1 MLASIIKQ
9 ISMSKERLT
18 HLLQKYAD
26 KTCSQAEYAELMTII
41 NDEDNYEEIDLVMN
55 DEWEHHISSPKM
67 EQGRVDQLFDK
78 ILAAG
83 KFSEEVK
90 KPVKLNQNRSW
101 TVWAAAALLLGTFV
115 FLYDN
120 QTAAPDKVIEVK
132 TAAHNIRPSVN
143 IAAVAEHRKINLPDG
158 SIVVLNNG
166 STLEFPEQFLGMSRE
181 VILKGEG
188 YFDIRHD
195 AEKPFI
201 VHTGKISTTVL
212 GTAFNV
218 KAYDKENDV
227 VVTVT
232 RGKVIVKN
240 EQKTLGI
247 IVPNQQIVFNKV
259 QMKSSIMPVLAK
271 QTVEWQEKDLFFDD
285 VTMEEA
291 MLQLA
296 KRFNIT
302 ISFAN
307 EASKSCRF
315 TATFL
320 KGESL
325 DEILQIITSFNHIA
339 YQKNA
344 GEVMISGNG
353 CK

>member
-1 MLASIIKQ
+1 
-9 ISMSKERLT
+9 MSKERLT
-18 HLLQKYAD
+18 HLFQKYAD
-26 KTCSQAEYAELMTII
+26 KTCTQAEYAELMTII
-41 NDEDNYEEIDLVMN
+41 NDEDNYDEIDLVMSN
-55 DEWEHHISSPKM
+55 EWEHHINSPKM
-67 EQGRVDQLFDK
+67 EQGKVDQLFDK

-83 KFSEEVK
+83 EYSDEVK
-90 KPVKLNQNRSW
+90 KPVKLNRNRSW
-101 TVWAAAALLLGTFV
+101 ALWAAATLLLGFFV
-115 FLYDN
+115 FLYYS
-120 QTAAPDKVIEVK
+120 QTAAPDKINKVK
-132 TAAHNIRPSVN
+132 TAARNIRPSVN
-143 IAAVAEHRKINLPDG
+143 IAAVGEHRKINLPDG
-158 SIVVLNNG
+158 SIVILNNG

-188 YFDIRHD
+188 YFDIKHD
-195 AEKPFI
+195 AEKRFI

-232 RGKVIVKN
+232 RGKVMVKN

-259 QMKSSIMPVLAK
+259 QMKSSLKPVLAK

-291 MLQLA
+291 VVHLA
-296 KRFNIT
+296 KRFNVT

-325 DEILQIITSFNHIA
+325 DEILQVITSFNHIA
-339 YQKNA
+339 YQKKA
-344 GEVMISGNG
+344 GEVIISGNG